1 MKREIILVGQT
12 PPPFH
17 GQAIAIQNL
26 LSFDFKDYE
35 FHHVRMAFSESI
47 AEVGGFSF
55 KKIFEVFRIIGLT
68 LKKRMTRGVTRLYY
82 HPAGGDMVPIIRDFL
97 ILIVLRPF
105 FKTVIFHYHADGLT
119 DRYRDSSS
127 KIFRWF
133 FRRAYFNADI
143 GIKVSAGSNIDLD
156 LLKTRYGT
164 VVLNSVNPPEEIPEP
179 QPVRTGNKIMFLGS
193 VIESKGV
200 KEIIDAL
207 AIVVKSQP
215 DAEAHIVGAYTPEFG
230 EELMNHAAQ
239 LGVKDQVF
247 LRGQQTGVDKGRIF
261 AECDVFCFPSFYP
274 KETFGLVVAEAMSYE
289 LPVVATRWKGIPE
302 ITGEEGCGFLVE
314 VHDVDDLATKL
325 TMVLSD
331 SQLRERY
338 GKTGRARYEETFS
351 LVSLQER
358 IERELGAGLNQEN

>member
-26 LSFDFKDYE
+26 LSFEYADYK
-35 FHHVRMAFSESI
+35 FHHVRMAFSESV

-55 KKIFEVFRIIGLT
+55 KKVFEVFRVIGMT
-68 LKKRMTRGVTRLYY
+68 LKERMTTGSTTLYY
-82 HPAGGDMVPIIRDFL
+82 HPAGGDMIPIIRDFL
-97 ILIVLRPF
+97 ILLSLRPF
-105 FKTVIFHYHADGLT
+105 FKTIIFHYHADGLT

-127 KIFRWF
+127 QIFRCL
-133 FRRAYFNADI
+133 FRRAYFDADI
-143 GIKVSAGSNIDLD
+143 GIKVSEGSNIDLD
-156 LLKTRYGT
+156 LMQTCYGT

-179 QPVRTGNKIMFLGS
+179 KPVRTGNKIMFLGS

-207 AIVVKSQP
+207 AMVAKTKP
-215 DAEAHIVGAYTPEFG
+215 DAEAHIVGSYTPEFG
-230 EELMNHAAQ
+230 EELMSHAAE

-261 AECDVFCFPSFYP
+261 AECDIFCFPSFYP
-274 KETFGLVVAEAMSYE
+274 KETFGLVVAEAMSFE

-302 ITGEEGCGFLVE
+302 VTGEEGCGFLVE
-314 VHDVDDLATKL
+314 VHDVGDLAARL
-325 TMVLSD
+325 TTLLSD
-331 SQLRERY
+331 PALRERF
-338 GKTGRARYEETFS
+338 GKHGRARYEETFS
-351 LVSLQER
+351 LVSLQARLES
-358 IERELGAGLNQEN
+358 ELGIGLKQTD